1 MKYFSET
8 AIMKPIQTGVPTIM
22 NASLFSKLVLVT
34 LIVSLSACKQ
44 YTTTKR
50 VNNIEAAVTSYDVAM
65 RWAQYPEAYAYHVSP
80 NGTKPPADL
89 DSLKELS
96 VTGVKV
102 IERVLNPENTEA
114 IVKTEISYFF
124 KDEGTIR
131 KLKLMQR
138 WWVKEETNQWF
149 IDGEF
154 PKFR

>member
-8 AIMKPIQTGVPTIM
+8 VIMKPIQTGVPTIM

-34 LIVSLSACKQ
+34 LIVSLSGCKQ

-80 NGTKPPADL
+80 NGTQPPADL
-89 DSLKELS
+89 DSLTELS

-102 IERVLNPENTEA
+102 IEKVLNPENTEA

-131 KLKLMQR
+131 KLKLQQR
-138 WWVKEETNQWF
+138 WWVREETNQWF

>member
-8 AIMKPIQTGVPTIM
+8 VIMKPIQTGVPTIM

-34 LIVSLSACKQ
+34 LIVSLSGCKQ

-50 VNNIEAAVTSYDVAM
+50 VNAIEAAVTSYDVAM

-102 IERVLNPENTEA
+102 IEKTLNPENTEA
-114 IVKTEISYFF
+114 FVKTEISYFF

-131 KLKLMQR
+131 KLKLKQR

>member
-1 MKYFSET
+1 MKYFSE
-8 AIMKPIQTGVPTIM
+8 AVIMKPIQTGVPTIM

-102 IERVLNPENTEA
+102 IEKVLNPENSEA
-114 IVKTEISYFF
+114 IVKTEISYYF

-131 KLKLMQR
+131 KLKLKQR

>member
-1 MKYFSET
+1 
-8 AIMKPIQTGVPTIM
+8 M
-22 NASLFSKLVLVT
+22 NASLFTKLVLVT
-34 LIVSLSACKQ
+34 LFISLSGCKQ

-102 IERVLNPENTEA
+102 IEKVLNPENTEA
-114 IVKTEISYFF
+114 IVKTEISYYF

-131 KLKLMQR
+131 KLKLKQR

-154 PKFR
+154 PVFK

>member
-1 MKYFSET
+1 
-8 AIMKPIQTGVPTIM
+8 M
-22 NASLFSKLVLVT
+22 NASLFTKLVLVV
-34 LIVSLSACKQ
+34 LIVSISGCKQ

-65 RWAQYPEAYAYHVSP
+65 RWAQYTEAYRYHVSP
-80 NGTKPPADL
+80 NGTQPPADL
-89 DSLKELS
+89 EALTELS

-102 IERVLNPENTEA
+102 IEKTLNPEKTEA

-124 KDEGTIR
+124 KDQGTIR
-131 KLKLMQR
+131 KLKLQQR

-154 PKFR
+154 PVFK

>member
-1 MKYFSET
+1 
-8 AIMKPIQTGVPTIM
+8 M
-22 NASLFSKLVLVT
+22 NASLIYKLVLVIT
-34 LIVSLSACKQ
+34 IVSLSGCKQ

-65 RWAQYPEAYAYHVSP
+65 RWAQYPEAYAYHLSP
-80 NGTKPPADL
+80 DGTQPPADL
-89 DSLKELS
+89 ESLKELS

-102 IERVLNPENTEA
+102 IQKVLSPDSTEA

-124 KDEGTIR
+124 KDQGTIR
-131 KLKLMQR
+131 KLKLEQR

-154 PKFR
+154 PVFK

>member
-1 MKYFSET
+1 
-8 AIMKPIQTGVPTIM
+8 M
-22 NASLFSKLVLVT
+22 NASLFTKLVLVT
-34 LIVSLSACKQ
+34 LFISLSGCKQ

-50 VNNIEAAVTSYDVAM
+50 VNNIEAAVTSYDVAL

-80 NGTKPPADL
+80 NGTQPPADL
-89 DSLKELS
+89 ESLKELS

-102 IERVLNPENTEA
+102 IQKTLNPENNEA

-124 KDEGTIR
+124 KDQGTLR
-131 KLKLMQR
+131 KLNLTQR

-154 PKFR
+154 PVFK